1 MLQTVILGL
10 IGISLAVFG
19 IAYQSYIFVKNK
31 GYTELHFRWPLLVYG
46 LMTSAGLVTIIIT
59 QVMASKACSDISKF
73 FLPWLPFIS
82 D

>member
-59 QVMASKACSDISKF
+59 QVSEASSDISNCVF
-73 FLPWLPFIS
+73 FSP
-82 D
+82 